1 MIRMRFRWHTT
12 YRWAEKNLV
21 NLSRSMAVNSLES
34 YPIVSGCLF
43 PINSEITKA
52 VYFKNTCE
60 VSSTMSGQIKSL
72 DGASMVAQR

>member
-1 MIRMRFRWHTT
+1 MRFRWHTT

-52 VYFKNTCE
+52 VYFIYQCLH
-60 VSSTMSGQIKSL
+60 STLSVKCVLLFLDLSL
-72 DGASMVAQR
+72 SINGC